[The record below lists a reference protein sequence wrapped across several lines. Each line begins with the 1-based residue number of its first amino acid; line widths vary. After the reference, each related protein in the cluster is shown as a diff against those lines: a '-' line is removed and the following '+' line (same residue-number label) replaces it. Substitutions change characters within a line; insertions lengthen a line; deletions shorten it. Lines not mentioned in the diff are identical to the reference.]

1 MLSHLKHFSV
11 MNKLKKMVLWVIV
24 QNLSEEELTVFKEM
38 FKDMDMDAS
47 GVITFILSFLHP
59 IDLINQTAHPDEVS
73 RH

>member
-1 MLSHLKHFSV
+1 

-24 QNLSEEELTVFKEM
+24 QNLSEEELTVFK
-38 FKDMDMDAS
+38 DMDTDAS
-47 GVITFILSFLHP
+47 RVITFILSFLHP

>member
-1 MLSHLKHFSV
+1 

-24 QNLSEEELTVFKEM
+24 HNLSEEELTVFK
-38 FKDMDMDAS
+38 DMDTDAS